1 MEKIKN
7 DLEMDFTILNKWF
20 HENHTVL
27 DPRKYHDIVIGDDDP
42 SHKLISNRMELL
54 VPMKKNFSYSFRH

>member
-42 SHKLISNRMELL
+42 SHKLILNKNEIAGSNEEKL
-54 VPMKKNFSYSFRH
+54 